1 MTKSKKSL
9 EKPYDEAVFE
19 VAKRISS
26 LQIMNLI
33 IPVTDRN
40 QAKVLE
46 DSVSHLE
53 PFWVEWKRPVNDLRE
68 LLFSIPLDEEWSIS
82 AICTF
87 IWSHGLIR

>member
-19 VAKRISS
+19 VAKRISA
-26 LQIMNLI
+26 LQVMNI
-33 IPVTDRN
+33 ILPVTDQN
-40 QAKVLE
+40 QAKILE

-53 PFWVEWKRPVNDLRE
+53 PFWTACERPVEDLRE
-68 LLFSIPLDEEWSIS
+68 LLFSVPLDEEWSVS

-87 IWSHGLIR
+87 LWSEGIIR